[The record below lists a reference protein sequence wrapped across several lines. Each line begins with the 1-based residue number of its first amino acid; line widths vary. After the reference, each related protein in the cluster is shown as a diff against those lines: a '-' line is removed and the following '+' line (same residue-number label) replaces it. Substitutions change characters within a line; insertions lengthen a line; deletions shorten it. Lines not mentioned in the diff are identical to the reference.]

1 MSAAHMLRSAI
12 SDILYLHIFCA
23 ACIFSTTNNSA
34 NLKMKG
40 VLNMSQLTKENPLGT
55 QPLPKLLK
63 TYAVPSNIAMV
74 VSSLY
79 NIVDQVFIGQGVGYL
94 GNAATNVAFPLTTI
108 CLAIALL
115 IGVGSASRFSLELGA
130 GEKEHAAVS
139 VGTAFCMMVVCGL
152 IYAALIQ
159 IFLVPLLT
167 IFGATP
173 DVLPYAESYTRIT
186 ALGMPLLIITNGMSN
201 LARADGS
208 PKYSM
213 TCMLVGAVINT
224 ILDPL
229 FIFVFNMGVAGA
241 AWATVIGQFF
251 SFVMA
256 ALYLRK
262 FKHVDLK
269 RHHFR
274 LKLHECTK
282 IAALG
287 MSNSL
292 NQLALTFVQIVLN
305 NSLTYYG
312 ARSIYGSEIP
322 LACCGIV
329 MKTNAILLAVIIGIS
344 QGSQPIIGFNY
355 GAKKYDRV
363 RGIYKLAISCNL
375 VISAIGF
382 ILFQF
387 FPKQIISLF
396 GNGDALYFEFAVK
409 FMRIFLFMVIVNGC
423 QLLSSNFFAAIGKPI
438 KGVLLSMTRQVIF
451 LIPLILILPVF
462 FGIEGIMFAGPV
474 ADAAAFITT
483 AIVIKREF
491 THIKKLEADMQG
503 IQA

>member
-1 MSAAHMLRSAI
+1 MLSP
-12 SDILYLHIFCA
+12 
-23 ACIFSTTNNSA
+23 
-34 NLKMKG
+34 
-40 VLNMSQLTKENPLGT
+40 TKENPLGT
-55 QPLPKLLK
+55 EKLSKLLK
-63 TYAVPSNIAMV
+63 TYAIPSIIAMV

-79 NIVDQVFIGQGVGYL
+79 NIVDQIFIGQGVGYL

-115 IGVGSASRFSLELGA
+115 IGVGAASRFSLELGA
-130 GEKEHAAVS
+130 AQKENAAIS
-139 VGTAFCMMVVCGL
+139 VGNAFSMMVISGILYV
-152 IYAALIQ
+152 IIVE
-159 IFLVPLLT
+159 IFLIPLLT

-186 ALGMPLLIITNGMSN
+186 VAGVPLLIITNGMSS

-213 TCMLVGAVINT
+213 SCMLIGAVINT

-229 FIFVFNMGVAGA
+229 FIFVFHMGVAGA

-251 SFVMA
+251 SFLMA
-256 ALYLRK
+256 AYYLKK
-262 FKHVDLK
+262 FKHIELK

-274 LKLHECTK
+274 PKGAECRK

-329 MKTNAILLAVIIGIS
+329 MKTNAILLSVIIGIS

-355 GAKKYDRV
+355 GARKYPRV
-363 RGIYKLAISCNL
+363 RGIYKLAIGCNL
-375 VISAIGF
+375 AISAVGF

-409 FMRIFLFMVIVNGC
+409 FMRIFLFMVIINGC
-423 QLLSSNFFAAIGKPI
+423 QLLSSNFFAAIGKPV
-438 KGVLLSMTRQVIF
+438 KGAFLSMTRQVIF
-451 LIPLILILPVF
+451 LIPLIIILPIF
-462 FGIEGIMFAGPV
+462 FGIDGIMFAGPV
-474 ADAAAFITT
+474 ADAFAFITT
-483 AIVIKREF
+483 AIVISREF
-491 THIKKLEADMQG
+491 SHMKKLETA
-503 IQA
+503 